1 MRRRG
6 HAPSGAMSGR
16 GAGAGG
22 RTAEHSF
29 VELARRDKLAELRA
43 RGVAPF
49 AYRFARTHTAAA
61 AAAALGDGGEEPAVT
76 VAGRLVALRSH
87 GKTWFAHVADASGRI
102 QLYFRLEDLGPERFE
117 LLPLLDL
124 GDHLGVEGRVFRTR
138 TGEVTVRVERFELL
152 AKALRP
158 LPLGKR
164 VTQADGSVQQ
174 FSELADAEL
183 RYRQRYADLAV
194 HPERRAVFE
203 RRATVV
209 RTVRRFLDARGFLE
223 VETPALQP
231 LYGGASARPFVTR
244 YHALD
249 TDFYLRIADELYL
262 KRLIVGGLERVYEIA
277 KDFRNEG
284 MDRLHNPEFTM
295 LEAYQAYADYLDV
308 LELVQALVVE
318 VVREATGGLDV
329 EVHGHHIDL
338 TPPWRRVQYADLVR
352 EHTGVALGGETDA
365 AALAAA
371 LRARGAEP
379 EPGAGRGRLID
390 QLFRVAVEPKL
401 DAPVFILD
409 YPIELS
415 PLAKP
420 KRGDPALA
428 ERFELFIGG
437 YELANAFSE
446 LNDPDDQRRRFEAQ
460 VALRAAGDEEAQAL
474 DEDYLRALE
483 YGLPPTGGLGVG
495 IDRLTMLVT
504 GMRTIKDVI
513 LFPALRPE

>member
-1 MRRRG
+1 MS
-6 HAPSGAMSGR
+6 SGG

-22 RTAEHSF
+22 RTAARSF
-29 VELARRDKLAELRA
+29 VEMARRDKLAELRN

-49 AYRFARTHTAAA
+49 AYRFARTHTAAE
-61 AAAALGDGGEEPAVT
+61 ALVAYADGGAEPSVA
-76 VAGRLVALRSH
+76 VAGRIVALRSH
-87 GKTWFAHVADASGRI
+87 GKTGFAHVADASGRI
-102 QLYFRLEDLGPERFE
+102 QLYFRLDDLGAERYD

-124 GDHLGVEGRVFRTR
+124 GDHLGVEGKVFRTR

-158 LPLGKR
+158 LPLGKS
-164 VTQADGSVQQ
+164 VAQADGSVQQ
-174 FSELADAEL
+174 YSELADAEL

-203 RRATVV
+203 RRAAVV
-209 RTVRRFLDARGFLE
+209 RAVRGFLDARGFLE

-249 TDFYLRIADELYL
+249 TDVYLRIADELYL
-262 KRLIVGGLERVYEIA
+262 KRLIVGGMERVYEIA

-308 LELVQALVVE
+308 LELTQALVVE
-318 VVREATGGLDV
+318 VVRAATGGLEV
-329 EVHGHHIDL
+329 EARSGRLDL
-338 TPPWRRVQYADLVR
+338 TPPWRRVPFRDLFR
-352 EHTGVALGGETDA
+352 EHTGVELKGADEA
-365 AALAAA
+365 AVAAA
-371 LRARGAEP
+371 LRARGVEP
-379 EPGAGRGRLID
+379 EPGGGRGRLID

-420 KRGDPALA
+420 KRGDPAFA

-504 GMRTIKDVI
+504 GMRSIKDVI

>member
-1 MRRRG
+1 VSG
-6 HAPSGAMSGR
+6 DAGAP
-16 GAGAGG
+16 AGG
-22 RTAEHSF
+22 RTAERSF
-29 VELARRDKLAELRA
+29 VELARRDKLAELRR
-43 RGVAPF
+43 RGIAPF

-61 AAAALGDGGEEPAVT
+61 ALAAYADGGPEPAVA
-76 VAGRLVALRSH
+76 VAGRIVALRAH
-87 GKTWFAHVADASGRI
+87 GRTSFAHVADASGRI
-102 QLYFRLEDLGPERFE
+102 QLYFRRDDLGAERYD

-138 TGEVTVRVERFELL
+138 SGEVTVRVERFELL

-158 LPLGKR
+158 LPLGKS
-164 VTQADGSVQQ
+164 VAQADGSVQQ
-174 FSELADAEL
+174 FSELADPEL

-194 HPERRAVFE
+194 HPERRVVFE
-203 RRATVV
+203 RRAAVV
-209 RTVRRFLDARGFLE
+209 RALRRFLDERGFLE

-244 YHALD
+244 YRALD

-262 KRLIVGGLERVYEIA
+262 KRLIVGGMERVYEIA

-295 LEAYQAYADYLDV
+295 LEAYLAYADYLDV
-308 LELVQALVVE
+308 LELVQQLVLE
-318 VVREATGGLDV
+318 AVREATGALAV
-329 EVHGHHIDL
+329 EGRGQRIDL
-338 TPPWRRVQYADLVR
+338 TPPWRRVPYRDLLR
-352 EHTGVALGGETDA
+352 EHTGLDVGAAGE
-365 AALAAA
+365 AALIAE
-371 LRARGAEP
+371 LRERRVEP
-379 EPGAGRGRLID
+379 EAGTGRGRLID

-401 DAPVFILD
+401 DAPIFILD

-420 KRGDPALA
+420 KRGDPAFA

-483 YGLPPTGGLGVG
+483 YGLPPTGGLGLG

-504 GMRTIKDVI
+504 GMRSIRDVI